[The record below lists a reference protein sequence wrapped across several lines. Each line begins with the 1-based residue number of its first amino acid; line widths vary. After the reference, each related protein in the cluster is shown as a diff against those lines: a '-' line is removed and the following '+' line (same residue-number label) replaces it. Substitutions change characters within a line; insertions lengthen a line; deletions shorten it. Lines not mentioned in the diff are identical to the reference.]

1 MSENPQMH
9 NAGPGAP
16 NDGHPEGVNADYLV
30 GYGRPPR
37 RTQFKPGQVGNPKG
51 RPRGSANARTV
62 VERALNKQITVRKGK
77 KTRKMSMLEALA
89 DTYAIKAVQGDR
101 HAASV
106 LIGLAIKTGVISAQ
120 EEQAIAASAN
130 RGAPDA
136 HTRPSDALVESI
148 DQTLLP
154 REDLIELARL
164 AERIDG
170 GGDVTALST
179 EEFGRLKELV
189 NKGRCK
195 DLSPPVNG
203 SGGETK

>member
-1 MSENPQMH
+1 MSANPQMH
-9 NAGPGAP
+9 SASPGTP
-16 NDGHPEGVNADYLV
+16 NDNPGEGLDADYRV

-37 RTQFKPGQVGNPKG
+37 HTQFKPGQVGNPKG
-51 RPRGSANARTV
+51 RPRGSANARAV
-62 VERALNKQITVRKGK
+62 VERALKKQITVRKGK
-77 KTRKMSMLEALA
+77 KTCQMSMLEALA

-101 HAASV
+101 HAAAV

-120 EEQAIAASAN
+120 EEQAIVVSAN
-130 RGAPDA
+130 RGAPVA

-164 AERIDG
+164 AESIDS

-189 NKGRCK
+189 NKGRRK
-195 DLSPPVNG
+195 DSPPVNA